1 MDRSMDEPL
10 VIDLTR
16 LANELGF
23 RVEQLE
29 NVVALLDAGNT
40 IPFITRYR
48 KEKTGNLDEV
58 QLRTIEQRVR
68 SLRQLKE
75 RARTIQRLIDAQGKL
90 TPELRAALDAAE
102 TLKLLE
108 DLYLPFRPKRTSRAS
123 LARERGLEPLASRI
137 WSGAADSLDLNAA
150 AADFLNPEK
159 ELPTTAEVL
168 QGAADILAE
177 NISEDASVRDLCRK
191 LAWQTGKLSGM
202 PTKAGTHES
211 HEYRDYFEF
220 TESVRKIPPHR
231 VLAINRGEK
240 SGALRI
246 KFVWDDAAVQAAC
259 LKFYRWDA
267 HPHREFLTTCL
278 TDAIER
284 LIQPSL
290 EREVRREL
298 TEEAESQAI
307 TVFARN
313 LRSLLL
319 QPPLRGVRV
328 TAIDP
333 GFRTGCKVAV
343 LDECGRLLESDVIY
357 VTGNAEKRAASIRR
371 LAELLRQH
379 QCEVVVIGNG
389 TACRETEDLVSQ
401 MISTELPQVRY
412 VIVNEAGASIYSTS
426 QIAREEFPDL
436 DATGRST
443 ISIGRRL
450 LDPLSEL
457 VKIDPQH
464 IGVGMYQH
472 DVSKKKLKES
482 LDQVVESC
490 VNFVGVDL
498 NTASASLLRHVSG
511 LNQLIARRVVEW
523 REQHGRFTN
532 RRQLQEVSGLG
543 DAAFTQAA
551 GFLRIVGGDEP
562 LDGTWI
568 HPESYDTANKL
579 LARFG
584 LNAQE
589 LMQSEQARAE
599 LRQRLDEDAA
609 VMKLLAEEL
618 NVGLP
623 TLQDIVE
630 ALFRPGRDP
639 RSDLPG
645 PIFKQGILNLDDLQ
659 EGMELRGTVCNVVDF
674 GAFVDVGL
682 KDSGLVH
689 ISQMSVNYIP
699 SPHSLVSVGDVVTV
713 YVLGVDKERKRVSL
727 SMIRP
732 GTPRQVRGPKPPQ
745 EKRSRRAESI
755 RVRADERRPETR
767 SPEIHSQVQAPP
779 VSPAVTMP
787 PAASSDTTQ
796 SPDQPKVAN
805 ADRETPLQAAQ
816 NSKTSPPRTKHN
828 SPPVRL
834 TPQMVDGKEPLQGF
848 DQLAALW
855 KQNHSRRQA

>member
-58 QLRTIEQRVR
+58 QLRTIELRVR
-68 SLRQLKE
+68 SLRHLKE
-75 RARTIQRLIDAQGKL
+75 RARAIQRLIDAQGKL
-90 TPELRAALDAAE
+90 TPELRATLDAVE
-102 TLKLLE
+102 SLKVLE

-123 LARERGLEPLASRI
+123 QARERGLEPLASRI
-137 WSGAADSLDLNAA
+137 WSGSADALDLNGAA
-150 AADFLNPEK
+150 AEFINAEK
-159 ELPTTAEVL
+159 ALMTTADVL

-177 NISEDASVRDLCRK
+177 NISEDAHVRDLCRK
-191 LAWQTGKLSGM
+191 LAWQTGKLLGM
-202 PTKAGTHES
+202 PTKSGMQDG

-220 TESVRKIPPHR
+220 TEPARKIPPHR

-246 KFVWDDAAVQAAC
+246 KFSWDDAAVRAAC
-259 LKFYRWDA
+259 LEFYHWES
-267 HPHREFLTTCL
+267 HPHREFLTACL

-298 TEEAESQAI
+298 TEEAEGQAI
-307 TVFARN
+307 EVFARN

-319 QPPLRGVRV
+319 QPPLGNVRV
-328 TAIDP
+328 VAIDP

-357 VTGNAEKRAASIRR
+357 VTGNAEKRAASISR
-371 LAELLRQH
+371 LAELMRQH
-379 QCEVVVIGNG
+379 HCDVVAIGNG

-401 MISTELPQVRY
+401 MISTELPRARY

-436 DATGRST
+436 DATGRGT
-443 ISIGRRL
+443 VSIGRRL

-457 VKIDPQH
+457 VKIDPRH

-472 DVSKKKLKES
+472 DVSKKELKES

-498 NTASASLLRHVSG
+498 NTASASLLRRVSG

-532 RRQLQEVSGLG
+532 RRQLQAVPGLG
-543 DAAFTQAA
+543 DASFTQAA

-568 HPESYDTANKL
+568 HPESYDVANKL
-579 LARFG
+579 LERFG
-584 LNAQE
+584 LKARE
-589 LMQSEQARAE
+589 LMESEQARSE
-599 LRQRLDEDAA
+599 LRQRLDEAD
-609 VMKLLAEEL
+609 MNQLAEEL
-618 NVGLP
+618 HVGLP
-623 TLQDIVE
+623 TLEDIVE

-659 EGMELRGTVCNVVDF
+659 EGMELRGTVSNVVDF

-689 ISQMSVNYIP
+689 ISQMSLNYIP

-713 YVLGVDKERKRVSL
+713 YVLSVDKERKRVSL
-727 SMIRP
+727 TMIKP
-732 GTPRQVRGPKPPQ
+732 GTPRQVRGPKPPNGN
-745 EKRSRRAESI
+745 RTRRDDPN
-755 RVRADERRPETR
+755 RASSGERRPET
-767 SPEIHSQVQAPP
+767 QTDV
-779 VSPAVTMP
+779 PAEPTGSEVATP
-787 PAASSDTTQ
+787 TGATAVATKSSGQT
-796 SPDQPKVAN
+796 KVAN
-805 ADRETPLQAAQ
+805 SDRAATLSVSQ
-816 NSKTSPPRTKHN
+816 NSKSVPPRSKRK

-855 KQNHSRRQA
+855 KQNHSR